1 MFTERLVFCEDP
13 PSILK
18 KYEEESF
25 GEGSRCFNSSK
36 RPVCFKTFCSS
47 ALNALLVKLPGQPV
61 KCDYDGQ
68 RIDVSLDG
76 ESAYFECPRLAT
88 ICPE

>member
-1 MFTERLVFCEDP
+1 MYN
-13 PSILK
+13 
-18 KYEEESF
+18 KYEEESV

-36 RPVCFKTFCSS
+36 RPVCFQTSCSS
-47 ALNALLVKLPGQPV
+47 ELNALLVKLPDKSV

-68 RIDVSLDG
+68 RIDVTLDG